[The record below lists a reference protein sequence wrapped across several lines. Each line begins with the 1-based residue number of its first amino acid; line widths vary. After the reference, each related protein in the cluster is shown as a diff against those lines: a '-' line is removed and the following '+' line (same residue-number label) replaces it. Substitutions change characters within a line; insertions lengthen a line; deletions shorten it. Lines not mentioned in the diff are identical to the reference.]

1 MTISFQI
8 NVPKKYSSLCRLQYY
23 LFRQANSNKFATK
36 NLHQEN
42 ESVSKKS
49 NRTITFV
56 VEKKRNIY
64 VEL

>member
-1 MTISFQI
+1 MYCFQ
-8 NVPKKYSSLCRLQYY
+8 KKYSSLSRLQYY
-23 LFRQANSNKFATK
+23 LFRQANSKTFAPN

-42 ESVSKKS
+42 ESVSKNS

-56 VEKKRNIY
+56 VEKKRKID